1 MQQKLLPI
9 VILIVTIIVLM
20 IGCAPAEF
28 KPFKPPDIYY
38 DRVDPYD
45 IQITLDNI
53 PKPEKLK
60 PLYVV
65 VVKDKVE
72 VVTKESGRA
81 THILLVPKEY
91 AKVGGL
97 VKLAGTYKKIAI
109 EQELL
114 INTYIDQI
122 NALREMVKL
131 EREKALMYRELWVQS
146 ENVYR
151 QEVAEHKRDNWLNRG
166 AMYVITIGS
175 IIAIAL
181 AL

>member
-1 MQQKLLPI
+1 M
-9 VILIVTIIVLM
+9 IVLM
-20 IGCAPAEF
+20 TGCAPAEF
-28 KPFKPPDIYY
+28 KPFKPPEIYY

-45 IQITLDNI
+45 IQITLDSI
-53 PKPEKLK
+53 PKPSKLQ
-60 PLYVV
+60 PMYAVINE
-65 VVKDKVE
+65 DKIQI
-72 VVTKESGRA
+72 VTKESHKA
-81 THILLVPKEY
+81 THIVLMPKEY

-131 EREKALMYRELWVQS
+131 EREKSIMYRELWVQS
-146 ENVYR
+146 ENAYR
-151 QEVAEHKRDNWLNRG
+151 QEVAEHKRDNWMNRT
-166 AMYVITIGS
+166 AMYIITIGS
-175 IIAIAL
+175 IVAIAL